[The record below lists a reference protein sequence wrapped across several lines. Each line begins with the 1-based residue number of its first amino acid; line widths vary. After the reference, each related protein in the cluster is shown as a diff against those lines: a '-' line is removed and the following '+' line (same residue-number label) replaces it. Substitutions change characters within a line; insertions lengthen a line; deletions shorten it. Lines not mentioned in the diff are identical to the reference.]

1 LSDKQPKAA
10 PSAAKAEGG
19 QATAAA
25 KKPKR
30 KPAAKPTPGQGAAN
44 RAVKPPAQA
53 ARRHRRHG
61 MLMLSF
67 VLIVVLPAV
76 TVAAYL
82 AMRAED
88 QYASTLGFVVRKEE
102 TSSAVELLGGLT
114 QLSGSSSSDTDILNE
129 FIQSQQLVRQV
140 DAKLK
145 LREIYSRNYETDPVF
160 SFDPTGKIEDLV
172 DYWGRMVKI
181 YYDPGSGLIEL
192 QVKAFAPDEAQ
203 AIAEEIFAQS
213 SAMINQLSAIARE
226 DTMRYAREELEL
238 SIARLKE
245 ARQAVAQFRSVTRIV
260 DPEADLQ
267 VRMGL
272 LSNLQQQ
279 LAAAL
284 IEGDL
289 LIQTTRAGDPRI
301 DQTARRIAVIR
312 ARIAEERNKFTIGDE
327 GSVGEEYIN
336 VLSEF
341 ERLSVDREFA
351 ERAYLAS
358 LTAFD
363 VAQAEAQRTSRYLAA
378 YITPTLPEEALYP
391 QRITIGGLVAAF
403 LLMIWAVG
411 VLIYYSVKDR
421 R

>member
-1 LSDKQPKAA
+1 
-10 PSAAKAEGG
+10 
-19 QATAAA
+19 
-25 KKPKR
+25 
-30 KPAAKPTPGQGAAN
+30 
-44 RAVKPPAQA
+44 
-53 ARRHRRHG
+53 
-61 MLMLSF
+61 MLSF

-76 TVAAYL
+76 TVVAYL
-82 AMRAED
+82 ATRAED

-140 DAKLK
+140 DTELN

-172 DYWGRMVKI
+172 DYWSRMVKI

-203 AIAEEIFAQS
+203 AIAEAIFEQS

-327 GSVGEEYIN
+327 GSAGEEYIN

-363 VAQAEAQRTSRYLAA
+363 TAQAEAQRTSRYLAA
-378 YITPTLPEEALYP
+378 YIAPTLPEEALYP